1 MKIAILIPNYNGL
14 KLLKAVFLQSLE
26 SALKTRAFSKH
37 YVDIYLIDNGSSDD
51 SINVVKNRFVDIKV
65 IELGKNYG
73 FAGALHKAIMN
84 IGISTYD
91 YIVVMNNDY
100 VVINEEALDQLVKLA
115 EDRADVCVV
124 QGINIYPD
132 GLIED
137 CGFFY
142 DSFLNVIP
150 RWRGIRYSEYPEKP
164 TYVTYASFA
173 FALLKLKRC
182 PPLLRRKWILD
193 PRFFGYYDDADVQLY
208 LWTYG
213 FKSLA
218 LPILV
223 GIHYETRTFR
233 HMDVLRSYISLRNMI
248 VVLNTYWKHH
258 LSSYRAA
265 LMFRHIVSNSY
276 KAILHRVEYFRGL
289 YDALSARRKLALG
302 PYYPLIFIVKTVKKY
317 IEELAPDA
325 IKWHLLFG
333 KNKEL
338 YEELSRK
345 FVQDID
351 LESSVYPYLVT
362 T

>member
-1 MKIAILIPNYNGL
+1 MKVAILIPNYNGL
-14 KLLKAVFLQSLE
+14 KLLRTVFLQSLE
-26 SALKTRAFSKH
+26 SALKIRAFSKH
-37 YVDIYLIDNGSSDD
+37 SVDVYLIDNGSTDD
-51 SINVVKNRFVDIKV
+51 SVSIVKNRFAEIKV
-65 IELGKNYG
+65 IELEKNYG

-91 YIVVMNNDY
+91 YIVVTNNDY
-100 VVINEEALDQLVKLA
+100 VVINEEALDQLVKFV
-115 EDRADVCVV
+115 ENRADVCVA

-150 RWRGIRYSEYPEKP
+150 RWRGIPHSEYPEKL
-164 TYVTYASFA
+164 TYITYASFA

-218 LPILV
+218 LPLLI
-223 GIHYETRTFR
+223 GIHYESRTFK
-233 HMDVLRSYISLRNMI
+233 HTNTLRNYVSLRNMI
-248 VVLNTYWKHH
+248 IVLNTYWKHY

-265 LMFRHIVSNSY
+265 FMFRHVISNLY
-276 KAILHRVEYFRGL
+276 KTILNRTEYFRGL
-289 YDALSARRKLALG
+289 YDALSTRRKLSLG
-302 PYYPLIFIVKTVKKY
+302 PYYPLILVVKAVRKY

-325 IKWHLLFG
+325 IKWSLFFNM
-333 KNKEL
+333 NKEL
-338 YEELSRK
+338 YGELSQR
-345 FVQDID
+345 FVQNAD
-351 LESSVYPYLVT
+351 LKISTYPYLIVV
-362 T
+362 